1 MTSTIGF
8 LPNIGP
14 LEIAIVVVVVILVF
28 GPKRLPEVAKSV
40 GQGFRNFKG
49 SALGEDVEK
58 EKLAESNAKV
68 SRKEAEAARAK
79 AGGKDKPE
87 S

>member
-1 MTSTIGF
+1 MTPITGF

-14 LEIAIVVVVVILVF
+14 LEIGIVLVVVILIF
-28 GPKRLPEVAKSV
+28 GPKRLPEVAKSI

-49 SALGEDVEK
+49 SATGEDEK
-58 EKLAESNAKV
+58 PEKLAKANAEV
-68 SRKEAEAARAK
+68 SKEEAEAARTEAREK
-79 AGGKDKPE
+79 SKTE